1 MVFLVLN
8 VRDKKRFRG
17 YLFCGGDVVAALLL
31 FDVETFIGLIYNHLL
46 PSAKYFADLLQNYC
60 IVDN

>member
-1 MVFLVLN
+1 MRKGL
-8 VRDKKRFRG
+8 
-17 YLFCGGDVVAALLL
+17 GGTCFVVVTLLLLCLL